1 MTRNNSKTHIM
12 VNKNDLRIDDIHVRN
27 HISTQIINQELFFVL
42 NSNTITNLQCEINNI
57 LVNVKDYVE

>member
-12 VNKNDLRIDDIHVRN
+12 VNKNDLRTDNIHVRN
-27 HISTQIINQELFFVL
+27 HISTQIIKQELFFVL